1 MLLFCDLLT
10 NRSVSFLQLL
20 LASIT
25 FLGILSFL
33 VTSPVQP
40 FLVYISVTGFI
51 ISLFYMAF
59 PTSLDCSSRGPTA
72 TGKGRRVIRCDSSE
86 IVNTTSDS
94 ADTMYLGGNVVHGN
108 LTIRCQVAPGGCCA
122 GYEPGT
128 SRTRKENRSP
138 GPLSQAD
145 SYGLATESGC

>member
-40 FLVYISVTGFI
+40 FLVYISVLGFLI
-51 ISLFYMAF
+51 LLLHLAF
-59 PTSLDCSSRGPTA
+59 PTSLDCSSRGS
-72 TGKGRRVIRCDSSE
+72 TGKEIGEVRRTRVIRLDSSE

-94 ADTMYLGGNVVHGN
+94 ADTMFLGGNVVHGN
-108 LTIRCQVAPGGCCA
+108 LTIQCHTGAV
-122 GYEPGT
+122 
-128 SRTRKENRSP
+128 
-138 GPLSQAD
+138 
-145 SYGLATESGC
+145 